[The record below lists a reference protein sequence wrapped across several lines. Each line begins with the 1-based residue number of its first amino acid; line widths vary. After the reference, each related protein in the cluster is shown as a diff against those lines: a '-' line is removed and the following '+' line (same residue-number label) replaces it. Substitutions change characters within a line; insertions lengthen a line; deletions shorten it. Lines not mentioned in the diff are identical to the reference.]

1 MSKNAHITEPAI
13 RVHRVLAC
21 VGSSPWLESQVE
33 TVARLAGALGSELT
47 FLHVNLP
54 GSDAAGVKA
63 RIETALS
70 AHQTRAEVI
79 TISSSRPDKTI
90 LREVTRRGVNLVY
103 AGAAPHEPILT
114 DIMGSTARR
123 IARGARCSVLLD
135 SDPKGREGRFSTTIA
150 AVHTDGASK
159 SLLDQAA
166 QLVRAGIISNLH
178 VVHEVQPAPHS
189 AIRADS
195 SGAWQI
201 TRARADA
208 ELRELIT
215 SADLAGV
222 PIKATCVEGR
232 QNAGVINYAERYS
245 ADLVIC
251 LGPSRRIRTL
261 GRLVGNPYE
270 TLLTDL
276 PSALLLF
283 QPSRRHKNEVQ

>member
-1 MSKNAHITEPAI
+1 MSKDAHTTEPAV
-13 RVHRVLAC
+13 RVHRLLAC

-70 AHQTRAEVI
+70 AHQTPAEVT

-135 SDPKGREGRFSTTIA
+135 AAPQGRQGRFSTTVVAVQTDA
-150 AVHTDGASK
+150 ASR
-159 SLLDQAA
+159 SLLHLGVM
-166 QLVRAGIISNLH
+166 LVNAGLVDTLH

-189 AIRADS
+189 AIRSDS
-195 SGAWQI
+195 EGAWQI

-208 ELRELIT
+208 ELRELV
-215 SADLAGV
+215 SATELRGV
-222 PIKATCVEGR
+222 TPRVACIEGR
-232 QNAGVINYAERYS
+232 EHAGVIAYAERVN
-245 ADLVIC
+245 ADLLIC
-251 LGPSRRIRTL
+251 PGPTRRIRTL
-261 GRLVGNPYE
+261 GRLLGDEFDN
-270 TLLTDL
+270 LLTDL
-276 PSALLLF
+276 PSALLLA
-283 QPSRRHKNEVQ
+283 QPRHLGREAAP